1 MSDQAQPSKG
11 QQLMASFRNGLD
23 KLPAVSS
30 IPHTLRQQAVP
41 LTYHHME
48 TLQLQLL
55 IKSLSGVRAD
65 YDALARETA
74 RASKQL
80 FLWSKDDRDADIT
93 DVGDRAAFLIYKT
106 SELEQEAAA
115 KIEQSRAPLKDIRNF
130 ENDLAT
136 RRKNRTILAARIDG
150 LKGKKNN
157 ADQVQQLTAELAQ
170 VDQENATFE
179 SSFDTLKRTKL
190 HETFSLQF
198 AAQKELGEKIAIV
211 AGYGELLLQ
220 GMETDGIGAEYKG
233 QDRTARVKAELEEAL
248 LNWQPRAPP
257 RLSESGS
264 SLQRSDTRSFGAT
277 HADKLSQLDN
287 GSTSSPSQ
295 SPASTSSAATSSL
308 SHPGNHVRF
317 VPPLPS
323 IPGTPVDPSAHPPTG
338 HGIQLHDRPV
348 PPPPSQ
354 SHAVPSPSHSHSL
367 APPSPPGPALNLAP
381 TPQDLGVDFSPP
393 LTASHAIPHAPP
405 GVEPPE
411 PTVAETGAPKVGTGG
426 PSSGQLRPRRSSLQQ
441 QQPPPPPASDG
452 LAPLPPAAATTS
464 VMPGSFDEAGWGS
477 AAAAGAGP
485 GGLERS
491 GTTASRMSGGGGV
504 TGEQL
509 PAYGEGDDEAE
520 KANAEAE
527 RILARERESKT
538 ASRSSLQ

>member
-1 MSDQAQPSKG
+1 MSSDQAQPSKG
-11 QQLMASFRNGLD
+11 QQFMASFRSGFD

-41 LTYHHME
+41 LTYHHTE

-55 IKSLSGVRAD
+55 IKSLSGVRAE

-93 DVGDRAAFLIYKT
+93 DVSDRAAFLVYKT
-106 SELEQEAAA
+106 SELEQEAAD
-115 KIEQSRAPLKDIRNF
+115 KVEQSRAPLKDIRNF

-136 RRKNRTILAARIDG
+136 RRKNRTILAAKIDS

-157 ADQVQQLTAELAQ
+157 GDQVQHLTAELSQ

-190 HETFSLQF
+190 HEAFSLQF
-198 AAQKELGEKIAIV
+198 VAQKELGEKLAIV
-211 AGYGELLLQ
+211 ASYGELLLE
-220 GMETDGIGAEYKG
+220 GMEMDGAGAEYKG
-233 QDRTARVKAELEEAL
+233 QDRTARVKAEMEEAL
-248 LNWQPRAPP
+248 LNWQPRALP

-277 HADKLSQLDN
+277 HADKLSQLDH
-287 GSTSSPSQ
+287 GSTSSPPQPS
-295 SPASTSSAATSSL
+295 ASTSSAATSSL

-323 IPGTPVDPSAHPPTG
+323 IPGTPGDPSASLATG

-354 SHAVPSPSHSHSL
+354 LHAVTSPLHSHSL
-367 APPSPPGPALNLAP
+367 APSSTQGPTLNLCP
-381 TPQDLGVDFSPP
+381 TPQDLGADFSPP
-393 LTASHAIPHAPP
+393 LTTSHAIPHAPP

-441 QQPPPPPASDG
+441 QQQPPAE
-452 LAPLPPAAATTS
+452 LASPPRSAATARTS
-464 VMPGSFDEAGWGS
+464 MPGSFDAAGWGS
-477 AAAAGAGP
+477 TAAGP
-485 GGLERS
+485 GL
-491 GTTASRMSGGGGV
+491 GGGMTDSREG
-504 TGEQL
+504 TGERL
-509 PAYGEGDDEAE
+509 PAYGEGDEEAE
-520 KANAEAE
+520 RAHAEAE
-527 RILARERESKT
+527 RILAEERERKARRNSST
-538 ASRSSLQ
+538 SLQ